1 MLLRGPHTPVG
12 TKGTEDI
19 IRIIDSLEARSSLT
33 LPVVV
38 GRSSLAKFFVL
49 FFFLFSRV
57 SKPAPY
63 QKFPT

>member
-19 IRIIDSLEARSSLT
+19 KRIIDSLEARSSLT

-49 FFFLFSRV
+49 FFFCS
-57 SKPAPY
+57 PG
-63 QKFPT
+63 